1 MIPGGEGQQLKLFMT
16 GVELQDSLT
25 DSIDRNPIGGFG
37 RSMDDMWKIKLRQ
50 AKRPDTAMN
59 HGAGVYKSI
68 KDNGYVGR
76 TDTPEGFSIM
86 HRREYGGIPE
96 WDKDHMSVD
105 GGHHRI
111 AAAAD
116 LERKGKRTVF
126 IPTANNQWEYP
137 TDRPPGR

>member
-16 GVELQDSLT
+16 GVELQDSIT

-37 RSMDDMWKIKLRQ
+37 RSLDDMWKSKLRQ

-76 TDTPEGFSIM
+76 TDTPESRAASPSGIRTMCRWTAPITASP
-86 HRREYGGIPE
+86 RR
-96 WDKDHMSVD
+96 
-105 GGHHRI
+105 
-111 AAAAD
+111 
-116 LERKGKRTVF
+116 LT
-126 IPTANNQWEYP
+126 
-137 TDRPPGR
+137 